1 MLETPFWRNAAESLP
16 PHVRER
22 YATYLEAAER
32 WDLALD
38 AAFEARAR
46 AAAAI
51 RRMLHR
57 LSGHRRPR
65 NASVSGR

>member
-1 MLETPFWRNAAESLP
+1 MLETPFWRKAAGSLP

-38 AAFEARAR
+38 AAID
-46 AAAAI
+46 AAAALRRTLRGWSRHVI
-51 RRMLHR
+51 RRR
-57 LSGHRRPR
+57 LR
-65 NASVSGR
+65 NARVSGR